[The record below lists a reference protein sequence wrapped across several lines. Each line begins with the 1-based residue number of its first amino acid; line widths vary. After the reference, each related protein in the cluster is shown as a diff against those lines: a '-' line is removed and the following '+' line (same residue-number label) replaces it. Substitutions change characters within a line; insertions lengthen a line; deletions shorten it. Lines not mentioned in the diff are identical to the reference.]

1 MQATS
6 FGHRAP
12 AWRPA
17 RMGASMKR
25 MWISGFLAAAAA
37 VAVAAAYA
45 QQGTA
50 QPTGRGAES
59 PVKNTTRT
67 TKEQLERWMKEHS
80 NWGRWGKDDQLGT
93 VNLITPAKR
102 KQAAALVKDGISVSL
117 APSVP
122 VRKIGENGPGAKFIG
137 PPADSSTIEVNFG
150 SMGQR
155 TGWVH
160 EQNYSLTSTH
170 QGAHLDALCHVAFE
184 GKTYNG
190 YTLTE
195 IASKDG
201 GCRKMAIGGIKDK
214 LVTRGILVDIA
225 RMKGLSQL
233 PPNTHIYK
241 EDIEAFEKWAKVKFE
256 PGDLFLYYIGR
267 SKGSGLDPSFLPFIK
282 QRDIALFG
290 GESAHEAF
298 EVPGFEVAVHTGIM
312 VPMGVNMLD
321 FLDLDALAETAA
333 RLKRWEF
340 MFVAAPTPQ
349 AQGTGSQIN
358 PIAIF

>member
-1 MQATS
+1 
-6 FGHRAP
+6 
-12 AWRPA
+12 
-17 RMGASMKR
+17 MKNVWTR
-25 MWISGFLAAAAA
+25 GFVVAAAAL
-37 VAVAAAYA
+37 VVAAVHG
-45 QQGTA
+45 Q
-50 QPTGRGAES
+50 QPTPRPSGGGRGAPET
-59 PVKNTTRT
+59 NTTRT
-67 TKEQLERWMKEHS
+67 TKGELERWMKELS

-102 KQAAALVKDGISVSL
+102 RQAASLVKDGISVSL

-122 VRKIGENGPGAKFIG
+122 VGKIGTGGTLPKFIG
-137 PPADSSTIEVNFG
+137 PPAASSTIHVNFG
-150 SMGQR
+150 AIGR
-155 TGWVH
+155 TSWVH

-170 QGAHLDALCHVAFE
+170 HGAHFDALCHVAFE

-195 IASKDG
+195 IASEDG

-214 LVTRGILVDIA
+214 IVTRGILVDIA
-225 RMKGLSQL
+225 RMKGLQQL

-256 PGDLFLYYIGR
+256 PGDIFLYRLGS
-267 SKGSGLDPSFLPFIK
+267 SKGSGLDPSFVPFLK

-290 GESAHEAF
+290 GETAHEAF
-298 EVPGFEVAVHTGIM
+298 EVPGFDVPVHTAIM
-312 VPMGVNMLD
+312 VPMGINMLD
-321 FLDLDALAETAA
+321 FLDLEALAETAA

-349 AQGTGSQIN
+349 TQGTGSQIN